1 MADLF
6 VTIDDLADYAASFA
20 TLASD
25 SESESTSFVQGF
37 AAFAN
42 AWGNDAPGAA
52 FFSAYADPAA
62 DTLSCV
68 QQIPVQL
75 AVLGTAMAD
84 TAAAYLGTE
93 LANTD
98 LAGGAVTA

>member
-6 VTIDDLADYAASFA
+6 VKIDELVGYAASFA
-20 TLASD
+20 ALASD
-25 SESESTSFVQGF
+25 SEAASTSFVQGF

-52 FFSAYADPAA
+52 FFGVYADPAA
-62 DTLSCV
+62 DTLSCA
-68 QQIPVQL
+68 QQVPVQL
-75 AVLGTAMAD
+75 SVLGTAMAD
-84 TAAAYLGTE
+84 TADAYVGTE

-98 LAGGAVTA
+98 LAGGAATA